1 MSWDD
6 LRAEAFGE
14 IGLLPREFYLMERS
28 DYWLLHKGFFNK
40 RLYEQRVLRRAVV
53 TLISPWL
60 KNEPNAYRIMPLPED
75 DKLQAQI
82 SEMQK
87 SRRITV
93 SDKSRAI
100 LMKFKE
106 KEKARNGGTTN

>member
-1 MSWDD
+1 
-6 LRAEAFGE
+6 
-14 IGLLPREFYLMERS
+14 
-28 DYWLLHKGFFNK
+28 
-40 RLYEQRVLRRAVV
+40 
-53 TLISPWL
+53 
-60 KNEPNAYRIMPLPED
+60 MPLPED
-75 DKLQAQI
+75 DKLQVHI

-106 KEKARNGGTTN
+106 KEKARNGGTSD

>member
-1 MSWDD
+1 
-6 LRAEAFGE
+6 
-14 IGLLPREFYLMERS
+14 
-28 DYWLLHKGFFNK
+28 
-40 RLYEQRVLRRAVV
+40 
-53 TLISPWL
+53 
-60 KNEPNAYRIMPLPED
+60 MPLPED

-82 SEMQK
+82 SEIQK